1 MKSKSLT
8 IYLMSIF
15 IIICPYLSTLVWN
28 TDSYIFVFKKIR
40 FRNSI
45 LKLISFVKK
54 NKNIILKGKT
64 NKFQNSRLDY
74 RWYNYVGVN
83 NGGKLL
89 GTQLNIRQEARAVIQ
104 LALSYIVLFL
114 AGFYFASKEL
124 YYYAFYFLI
133 Y

>member
-124 YYYAFYFLI
+124 YYYAFHFLI